1 MSNFISEEIK
11 IVPVIAPKAQSYGG
25 NDTGAYIKVPP
36 KVGSIDF
43 VVRHG
48 ALAEGKSVTVEV
60 YQATDTFGT
69 GAAEITSYET
79 VATAGTGGATD
90 GTVIVSVVNADVSKG
105 YVTVK
110 VSNDAASGS
119 VPVDAFAMVRKQY
132 SEE

>member
-25 NDTGAYIKVPP
+25 NDTGAYVKCPP
-36 KVGSIDF
+36 GLGSVDF

-48 ALAEGKSVTVEV
+48 ALAEGKSVTAEV
-60 YQATDTFGT
+60 FQATDTSGT
-69 GAAEITSYET
+69 GAAEIASYET
-79 VATAGTGGATD
+79 KSTAGTGGATD
-90 GTVIVSVVNADVSKG
+90 GTIIISVSNADVSKG

-119 VPVDAFAMVRKQY
+119 VPVDAFALIRKQY